1 MGFNL
6 VLYEPEIPQN
16 TANIMR
22 TCLATNA
29 KLHLIEPL
37 GFSLSDKYI
46 NRASANHAKLVTY
59 FVYKNYQ
66 EFLEKNHGE
75 FYYLTRYGKKNL
87 DAVSCQ
93 DPDKEYYFILGK
105 ESTGI
110 PYPILKDNLDRCIRI
125 PMNSQVRALNVSNA
139 AAVILYEAHRQQGY
153 PGLSKE
159 EPDNFKGSNFLLDQ

>member
-16 TANIMR
+16 TANMMR
-22 TCLATNA
+22 SCLAFDT

-37 GFSLSDKYI
+37 GFSLKDKYI
-46 NRASANHAKLVTY
+46 NRASANHAKLIEY
-59 FVYKNYQ
+59 IVYKNFD
-66 EFLEKNHGE
+66 EFLEKNQGE

-87 DAVSCQ
+87 SAVDVV
-93 DPDKEYYFILGK
+93 DPSKEYYFILGK

-110 PYPILKDNLDRCIRI
+110 PYDILKANIDRCIRI
-125 PMNSQVRALNVSNA
+125 PMTDQCRALNVSNA
-139 AAVILYEAHRQQGY
+139 AAIILYEAHRQQGY

-159 EPDNFKGSNFLLDQ
+159 EPENFKGSNFLLNQ